1 MCVDGE
7 DIEEVQ
13 NIKYLG
19 LILSADGTCE
29 EEIERV
35 GAAARVIGA
44 MRKEVLKRGSIKK
57 ATKMRVYNAMVLPI
71 YNVVEL

>member
-19 LILSADGTCE
+19 PILSADGTCE

-35 GAAARVIGA
+35 GAAARVMGA
-44 MRKEVLKRGSIKK
+44 MRKEVLKRG
-57 ATKMRVYNAMVLPI
+57 
-71 YNVVEL
+71 